1 MTCAG
6 RLPARETNSMSDKC
20 FVDTNILVYA
30 HDRSAG
36 LKHQRAQMLLEQLWD
51 SGQGVLSTQVL
62 QELCINLRRKISR
75 PLPVEEVRLLIRDYA
90 TWEIVTS
97 TPESVLQALDIELRY
112 KTSLWDALILQAA
125 ESSGASI
132 LYSEDL
138 ATGQRYSAVRVINP
152 LIDKMG

>member
-1 MTCAG
+1 
-6 RLPARETNSMSDKC
+6 MSDKC

-30 HDRSAG
+30 HDRLAG
-36 LKHQRAQMLLEQLWD
+36 VKHQRAQMLLEQLWD

-62 QELCINLRRKISR
+62 QELCINLRRKISH
-75 PLPVEEVRLLIRDYA
+75 PLPVDEVRLLIRDYA
-90 TWEIVTS
+90 TWEVVTN

-112 KTSLWDALILQAA
+112 KTSFWDALILQAA

-138 ATGQRYSAVRVINP
+138 ATGQRYRAVRVINP
-152 LIDKMG
+152 LI

>member
-1 MTCAG
+1 
-6 RLPARETNSMSDKC
+6 MSDKY

-36 LKHQRAQMLLEQLWD
+36 AKHQRARTLLEQLWD

-62 QELCINLRRKISR
+62 QELCINLRRKVSR
-75 PLPVEEVRLLIRDYA
+75 PLPLEDVRRLIRDYS
-90 TWEIVTS
+90 TWEVITN
-97 TPESVLQALDIELRY
+97 TPESILQAIEIEARY
-112 KTSLWDALILQAA
+112 KTSFWDALILQAA

-138 ATGQRYSAVRVINP
+138 ATGQLYGDIRVVNP
-152 LIDKMG
+152 LISV